1 VEDLQGRQSGIFFR
15 ASEDK
20 KLIWHS
26 SMEIQI
32 LDHDNFKTGGKN
44 PEPLKE
50 SQKAGTVQELYDAV
64 PASYKNHGEWNTV
77 TIRGV
82 GMSIRGEQNGH
93 LIADFKTDSED
104 FKTRFAASKFAKA
117 APNS

>member
-1 VEDLQGRQSGIFFR
+1 MEDIQGRQSGIFFR
-15 ASEDK
+15 ASEDE

-44 PEPLKE
+44 PKPLKE
-50 SQKAGTVQELYDAV
+50 SQKAAAVYELYDAV

-93 LIADFKTDSED
+93 LMAD

-117 APNS
+117 ASNS

>member
-1 VEDLQGRQSGIFFR
+1 
-15 ASEDK
+15 
-20 KLIWHS
+20 
-26 SMEIQI
+26 MEIQI

-64 PASYKNHGEWNTV
+64 PASYKNHG
-77 TIRGV
+77 GV
-82 GMSIRGEQNGH
+82 GMSMRGEQNGH
-93 LIADFKTDSED
+93 LMADFKTDSED

-117 APNS
+117 ASNS